1 MSSYQNRIRFAF
13 EIDCYEIFVNFACER
28 CCYISKSCIVMKDSL
43 SYLKCSKCV
52 CANKS
57 YVNMS

>member
-1 MSSYQNRIRFAF
+1 MSFYQNRIRFAF
-13 EIDCYEIFVNFACER
+13 EIDCYETLINFACKR
-28 CCYISKSCIVMKDSL
+28 CCYISKPCIVMKDS
-43 SYLKCSKCV
+43 SFYLKCSKCV